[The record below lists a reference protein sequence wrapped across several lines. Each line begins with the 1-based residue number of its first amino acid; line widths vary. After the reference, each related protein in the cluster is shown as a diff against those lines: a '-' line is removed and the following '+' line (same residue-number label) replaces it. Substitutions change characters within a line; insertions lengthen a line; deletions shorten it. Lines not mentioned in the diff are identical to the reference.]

1 MYKSFNQFFTEQT
14 RDGKLVIIYS
24 GRFQPAHKGHAMAFN
39 ALVQEYPEADVWV
52 ATSNVVKEDSPFNFQ
67 ERKFLLEKAGVPG
80 NKIVQVVNT
89 YVAKEITSKY
99 NEQKDHLIYVVS
111 QKDADRFSY
120 KPKKDGTMPYLRKL
134 EDVKELLPM
143 KEKGYVKVG
152 KTFPFKILGKT
163 VTGATQIRDMY
174 KHVSE
179 VERKQIIVDLY
190 GKFDNGIYN
199 LFNKKLK

>member
-1 MYKSFNQFFTEQT
+1 MIAFNSFFTEQT

-24 GRFQPAHKGHAMAFN
+24 GRFQPAHIGHAKAYQ
-39 ALVQEYPEADVWV
+39 ALVNEFPDADVWV
-52 ATSNVVKEDSPFNFQ
+52 ATSNVVKEESPFNFQ
-67 ERKFLLEKAGVPG
+67 ERKYLLEKAGVPG
-80 NKIVQVVNT
+80 NRIVQVVST

-99 NEQKDHLIYVVS
+99 NDTKDHLVYIVS

-120 KPKKDGTMPYLRKL
+120 GPKKDGTLPYLQRYEGVDK
-134 EDVKELLPM
+134 LLPM
-143 KEKGYVKVG
+143 SEQGYVKVG
-152 KTFPFKILGKT
+152 ETFPFKVLGKT

-179 VERKQIIVDLY
+179 PERKQIIVDLY
-190 GKFDNGIYN
+190 GKFDEGIYN